1 MAHTQ
6 ARGEAALA
14 YSSRAGFE
22 RLAESYTETVG
33 HLEIYTVCLQIWMVF
48 SHCFYQISV
57 VFKNFRYLTLNQ
69 HVPGARNS
77 INSAG
82 RFCVPAPGFEVSPA
96 DEDALEVC
104 KEYCWQAQALA
115 FADGS
120 AYCTGAA
127 ADKLGH
133 SMAFQLRMSSN
144 AGVRFGPGSTYLETR
159 GNAVAFSSSYAD
171 HPVFAACGFDVLLRQ
186 PCEFE

>member
-1 MAHTQ
+1 M
-6 ARGEAALA
+6 
-14 YSSRAGFE
+14 
-22 RLAESYTETVG
+22 
-33 HLEIYTVCLQIWMVF
+33 
-48 SHCFYQISV
+48 
-57 VFKNFRYLTLNQ
+57 
-69 HVPGARNS
+69 
-77 INSAG
+77 
-82 RFCVPAPGFEVSPA
+82 PAPGFEVSPA

-104 KEYCWQAQALA
+104 KEHCWQAQALA

-144 AGVRFGPGSTYLETR
+144 AGVRFGPGSSYLETR
-159 GNAVAFSSSYAD
+159 GNAVAFSSAYAD